1 MKLPSQQ
8 ARAGWQLPVPSPE
21 TLDFLGQ
28 WLAGREESE
37 RTHCTTALTALAA
50 DAPAGRADAAAVLAF
65 AYCLDAIHRGRP
77 SHAPARSVLA
87 GADLTGANLSGA
99 ELHVSSLNG
108 TDLRRAEL
116 TGAVLRGCD
125 LTGAR
130 WTGSHASTTQAL
142 LCRPAGDAR
151 RKGWLV
157 APTAT
162 RRRAG
167 VRLSSFTGHTGW
179 LTAGAWSPDNTRILT
194 TSSDGTARIWDAN
207 TGRPAGGS
215 SSSQPANWQS
225 FPPVRTSYSAPHR
238 RHGGGWDGLR
248 HVPAGWTG
256 CRRRPGARF
265 RLYPRRPPRRSAAMR
280 ARRRGWSHGGNTAS
294 PDFGLH
300 S

>member
-1 MKLPSQQ
+1 M
-8 ARAGWQLPVPSPE
+8 PSPE

-130 WTGSHASTTQAL
+130 WTGSHASTTQAM

-207 TGRPAGGS
+207 ASRPAGWRLE
-215 SSSQPANWQS
+215 Q
-225 FPPVRTSYSAPHR
+225 
-238 RHGGGWDGLR
+238 L
-248 HVPAGWTG
+248 PAGELAVFSAGEDELFGATPEAWRWLGWLAPRAGRLDRLPAETWG
-256 CRRRPGARF
+256 PIPPLSPSTTPTLRRDEG
-265 RLYPRRPPRRSAAMR
+265 SATRMDSWR
-280 ARRRGWSHGGNTAS
+280 KHGFS
-294 PDFGLH
+294 
-300 S
+300 